1 MSDET
6 GKAPIQAAVIPVTPL
21 QQNCTLIW
29 DTTTMEG
36 CVIDPGG
43 DVPQI
48 QAAIKEVGMKVTQI
62 VLTHGHIDHAG
73 GAKDLKEALGVDLVG
88 PHKDDQFLLDT
99 LAETGGSYGIPDAKN
114 VTPDRW
120 LDEGETLEMAGLS
133 WDIFH
138 CPGHSP
144 GSVVFFNDK
153 TRFAIVGDVLFAGS
167 IGRTDLPRG
176 NHEALISSIK
186 TKLIPLGD
194 DIGFLCGHGP
204 GSTFGHERQTNP
216 FLT

>member
-1 MSDET
+1 MGNES
-6 GKAPIQAAVIPVTPL
+6 GKAPIQAAVILVTPL

-36 CVIDPGG
+36 IVIDPGG
-43 DVPQI
+43 DVSRI
-48 QAAIKEVGMKVTQI
+48 EAAIKEVGMKATQI

-73 GAKDLKEALGVDLVG
+73 GAKDLKDTLGVDIVG
-88 PHKDDQFLLDT
+88 PHKDDRFLLDT
-99 LAETGGSYGIPDAKN
+99 LAETGVSYGIADAKN

-133 WDIFH
+133 WDIYH

-144 GSVVFFNDK
+144 GSVVFFNDQ

-167 IGRTDLPRG
+167 IGRTDLPHG
-176 NHEALISSIK
+176 NHEDLISSIK

-204 GSTFGHERQTNP
+204 GSIFGHERQTNP